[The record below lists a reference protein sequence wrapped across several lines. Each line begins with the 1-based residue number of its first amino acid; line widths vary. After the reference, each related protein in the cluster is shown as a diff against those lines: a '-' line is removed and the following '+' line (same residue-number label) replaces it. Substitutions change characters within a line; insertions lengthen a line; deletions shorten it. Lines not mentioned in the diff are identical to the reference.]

1 MGVDRLYNPPEDIR
15 SQMSVVCVCGSFKR
29 DWKLPIKP
37 RMVKSKRKTCEGPVV
52 K

>member
-29 DWKLPIKP
+29 DWELPIKP
-37 RMVKSKRKTCEGPVV
+37 RMTESKRKTCEGPVV